1 MKSRA
6 VPFTKGNFLLSFL
19 SLAGGQDVTCGPG
32 KTKEKVTLGEGDS
45 STFHTQAQYGPGVNC
60 KVTYKRKKKAKCD
73 LSFSC
78 EEFEVPNPKAKC
90 SGRGDFFKINKQ
102 KYCQTTGPDI
112 PTTKKAL
119 KVLFKS
125 NKKSEGGLG
134 GYCTAKC
141 MSEQPTTEANST
153 SESAGAYNASSGY
166 TQAWLRGPGDVV
178 AHVHEGIEL
187 AGGKGFVGA
196 GSKGRKNMVVTG

>member
-1 MKSRA
+1 M
-6 VPFTKGNFLLSFL
+6 G
-19 SLAGGQDVTCGPG
+19 
-32 KTKEKVTLGEGDS
+32 
-45 STFHTQAQYGPGVNC
+45 
-60 KVTYKRKKKAKCD
+60 
-73 LSFSC
+73 
-78 EEFEVPNPKAKC
+78 VPNPKAKC

-112 PTTKKAL
+112 TTTKKAL

-153 SESAGAYNASSGY
+153 SESGSG
-166 TQAWLRGPGDVV
+166 TETFTNQQFCDANV
-178 AHVHEGIEL
+178 AHTMCIYPGTGSFCL
-187 AGGKGFVGA
+187 ADSDFKKGLNDA
-196 GSKGRKNMVVTG
+196 ART